1 MSDIPEGTPSIPARG
16 RVVADTTPAAVSDL
30 PARTS
35 DAACVR
41 RASRPADA
49 RDRADASAS
58 TSDACPATSPERR
71 GIPHRGAHVAPCA
84 VASKSKRRRGGSGSL
99 DKRTRTEPAGAED
112 AADAAETDTAWRD
125 AYEDAVVPFVLGG
138 YARVR
143 RDGDAWYLT
152 SADETRVL
160 EAVVTVPP
168 ARHTETRKLRVS
180 RALLDVALDRAGRPF
195 DAVPRLRT
203 PDDVE
208 AWLAKIV
215 AASERPPAALARAV
229 RSAVA
234 ARRE

>member
-1 MSDIPEGTPSIPARG
+1 M
-16 RVVADTTPAAVSDL
+16 
-30 PARTS
+30 
-35 DAACVR
+35 
-41 RASRPADA
+41 
-49 RDRADASAS
+49 
-58 TSDACPATSPERR
+58 
-71 GIPHRGAHVAPCA
+71 PHRGAHVAPCA
-84 VASKSKRRRGGSGSL
+84 VTSKSKRRRGGSGSL

-203 PDDVE
+203 PDDVGV
-208 AWLAKIV
+208 WLAKIV

-234 ARRE
+234 RRRE